1 MNKSFPQAWY
11 EDNIANLKIKLKEKT
26 RKRRFLGWARL
37 LSLGATIVSIIVLW
51 SSGLAL
57 IVITAI
63 LLLTL
68 FFALVA
74 ADIRNNERI
83 RNIEILLD
91 INNEEIRIHHH
102 DFGTV
107 PAGENLQSLNHD
119 YAEDLDIFGHAS
131 IFQYTNRTTS
141 EQGSS
146 LFSQWLLGPAPN
158 QELIKRQEAAKE
170 LAQKPG
176 WRQQLQAFGK
186 KDRISK
192 HHEETISTWN
202 LKENRFISNKMWGI
216 SRIILPILTLSSLI
230 LHVSGILPS
239 EPFYLVVTAAFL
251 FSLLISRKVMP
262 EYQQLSKIAVELET
276 LTHSIAHVENENFRS
291 SLLQQVKDDLTTHGD
306 KASTI
311 IRRLKIILDRLDYR
325 LNPLVFLPLNTFLFW
340 DLQQVFALEKWRKE
354 NRKGIRKWFHAIATI
369 EALSTIGNIRFN
381 HPAWVF
387 PELSHDERVFE
398 GKDLGHPLI
407 PSGKRVTSSFALRY
421 PSQIGLITGSNMA
434 GKSTFLRTVGVN
446 IILAMAGAPVCA
458 AFLRLSNM
466 KVISSMRI
474 RDNLEENTSTFYAE
488 LKKLKYIID
497 AVNAHEPIF
506 LLLDEMLRG
515 TNSADRH
522 TGSTAL
528 IRQLLIHD
536 AIGLVATHD
545 LELARLENEYPGRLF
560 NYHFDVQVENEELY
574 FDYKLKPGVCNSM
587 NASLLM
593 KKIGIEL

>member
-146 LFSQWLLGPAPN
+146 LFSQWLLSPAPN

-545 LELARLENEYPGRLF
+545 LELARLENEYPGRLL

>member
-192 HHEETISTWN
+192 QHEETISTWN

-545 LELARLENEYPGRLF
+545 LELARLENEYPGRLL